1 MRSSLLLAHHSSP
14 FISVISTANEHCTTG
29 VQAFPPS
36 HASVWLKVR
45 FYLFA
50 FYSRRAFLY
59 STTTSHPRAK
69 PLRTC
74 HLYQTEAMCALT
86 RSMCVGNCS
95 PHAALHSFSPE
106 RRKEKK
112 RGTRHGIPLPVPRR
126 ARRSLWCTGTPAK
139 QRGVGM
145 GVPSPRCSGPPLWLR
160 FPTRDLGVPL
170 LAGGAQGQ
178 CSCRAVACGV
188 APGDVTA
195 QRVSLQAAQWPRH
208 QLRGPV
214 AAWQL
219 THKKCVLILHRGREL
234 GKTCPASKVT
244 FKEIAKK
251 VNWFLS

>member
-112 RGTRHGIPLPVPRR
+112 KRNQAWHSPSSASPCQAVPVVHRD
-126 ARRSLWCTGTPAK
+126 
-139 QRGVGM
+139 
-145 GVPSPRCSGPPLWLR
+145 PSKA
-160 FPTRDLGVPL
+160 
-170 LAGGAQGQ
+170 AGGGHGSALPQ
-178 CSCRAVACGV
+178 V
-188 APGDVTA
+188 
-195 QRVSLQAAQWPRH
+195 
-208 QLRGPV
+208 LRTSPV
-214 AAWQL
+214 AAFPYQGPGGASACGGSPGSMQL
-219 THKKCVLILHRGREL
+219 PCCGVWSGTWGCDGSAGVLAGSPVATASATGPCGCLAAYSQEM
-234 GKTCPASKVT
+234 CPYFTQRQRTGENLPSEQSH
-244 FKEIAKK
+244 F
-251 VNWFLS
+251 